1 MSWEGL
7 HLYKLIPFLGSSG
20 SDGLS
25 QQWPQPP
32 EETSPVACQML
43 TVALAGEDG
52 GQASGPSR
60 PPCAQVLGGE
70 NKANPT
76 FGVHRKVLGP
86 PGTGTRVVQCW
97 WTAARALCLALLAG
111 SADDWLCDLEQVM

>member
-1 MSWEGL
+1 MSGEGL
-7 HLYKLIPFLGSSG
+7 HLYKLIPFLSSSG

-60 PPCAQVLGGE
+60 PLCAQVLGGK
-70 NKANPT
+70 NKANPP
-76 FGVHRKVLGP
+76 LGFTGKSWGHQVQV
-86 PGTGTRVVQCW
+86 PG
-97 WTAARALCLALLAG
+97 
-111 SADDWLCDLEQVM
+111 